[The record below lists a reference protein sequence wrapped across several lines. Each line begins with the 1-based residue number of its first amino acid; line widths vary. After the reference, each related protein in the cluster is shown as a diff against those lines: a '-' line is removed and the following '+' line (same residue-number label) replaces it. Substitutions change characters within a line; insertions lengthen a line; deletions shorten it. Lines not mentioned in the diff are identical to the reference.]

1 MKIKRGVDMDKDKM
15 LKKIRNHANSDKIG
29 MIASHLGIVRGHS
42 RNGIKVTGIEVT
54 YDMDIL
60 NNIIAKVKAMPGI
73 VEALIEVN
81 SGTLDVGDEVMYF
94 VVGGDIRENVFDAL
108 IKGVEMIKKDASRK
122 KEIYEDPA

>member
-1 MKIKRGVDMDKDKM
+1 MDKDKM